1 VVGQSFQQILAFLK
15 AGGKADSSVGEKEN
29 IMKRAP
35 VSARWVVLLLLL
47 SVSTAGAARIKDI
60 ASIKGVRPNQLIGY
74 GLVIGLDGTGDGNK
88 SVFTKQSIV
97 TMLERMGMTI
107 KANEIRVENVA
118 AVMVTAE
125 LPPYVRVG
133 NTIDVLVSSIGDA
146 SNLQGGTLL
155 LTPLKAVN
163 GVVHAVAQGPIST
176 GGFQASGSGAN
187 VQKNFPTVG
196 RVVNGAMIEKEIAA
210 DFISNGSFSL
220 SLLEPD
226 FTTAS
231 RIAQTINA
239 SFSDAIAV
247 TPNPGTINVKI
258 PQSYEQRVVELV
270 MRVESLLVNPDNVAK
285 VVINE
290 RTGTVV
296 MGENVRIGIIAIAH
310 GSLSVEIKESADVS
324 QPLPFSEGRTVVTPD
339 TAITVEEGNGRL
351 SVLNTGV
358 NIGEMVR
365 ALNALGVTPRDLISI
380 LQAIKAAGALSAK
393 LEII

>member
-1 VVGQSFQQILAFLK
+1 M
-15 AGGKADSSVGEKEN
+15 KADNSMKYKEN
-29 IMKRAP
+29 KMIRAQ
-35 VSARWVVLLLLL
+35 VILRWAVLLLLMT
-47 SVSTAGAARIKDI
+47 VSTAGAARIKDI

-107 KANEIRVENVA
+107 KADDIRVENVA

-146 SNLQGGTLL
+146 TNLQGGTLL

-176 GGFQASGSGAN
+176 GGFEASGSGAN

-196 RVVNGAMIEKEIAA
+196 RVANGAMIEKEIAA
-210 DFISNGSFSL
+210 EFISDGSFSL

-231 RIAQTINA
+231 RVAQTINA
-239 SFSDAIAV
+239 SFAAPIAV

-258 PQSYEQRVVELV
+258 PQTYEQRVVELV
-270 MRVESLLVNPDNVAK
+270 TRVEGLLVNPDNIAK

-296 MGENVRIGIIAIAH
+296 MGENVRIGVIAIAH
-310 GSLSVEIKESADVS
+310 GSLSVQIKESADVS
-324 QPLPFSEGRTVVTPD
+324 QPLPFSESGRTVVTPD
-339 TAITVEEGNGRL
+339 TSITVEEGNGRL
-351 SVLNTGV
+351 SVVNGGV
-358 NIGEMVR
+358 NIGEVVR
-365 ALNALGVTPRDLISI
+365 ALNALGVTPRDLIAI

-393 LEII
+393 LEVI